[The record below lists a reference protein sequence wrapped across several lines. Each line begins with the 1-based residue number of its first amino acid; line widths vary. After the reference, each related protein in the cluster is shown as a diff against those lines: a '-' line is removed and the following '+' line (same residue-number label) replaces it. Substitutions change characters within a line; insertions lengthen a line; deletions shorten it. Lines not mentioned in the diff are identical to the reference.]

1 MKIVHRVTV
10 EQMRAH
16 WTDIASDLMFTC
28 GIEYPSTE
36 AVAQKYLEAALG
48 RALWLLDEGGNVIGH
63 AVLVIKDG
71 VADAGIAISKANRR
85 QGLGTLLLLAA
96 EHRARSE
103 GAHTITGVNVN
114 KLNAASLG
122 LVQRNGWVVDESD
135 PAQMERG
142 TCNVS
147 KRLAARS

>member
-1 MKIVHRVTV
+1 M
-10 EQMRAH
+10 
-16 WTDIASDLMFTC
+16 
-28 GIEYPSTE
+28 
-36 AVAQKYLEAALG
+36 AQKYLEAALG

-71 VADAGIAISKANRR
+71 IADAGIAISKANRR

-103 GAHTITGVNVN
+103 GAHTIAGYNVN

-135 PAQMERG
+135 LAQMERG

-147 KRLAARS
+147 KRLAARA